1 MRADATILAIYTA
14 NVRVFS
20 MSWLLALK
28 IVVIVIFLIMFLRRP
43 SVTWGIGLLSVTT
56 AVLLDA
62 LLGTFNGAA
71 LRAELGFFYFIIAGA
86 LFGGAT
92 IWLWGLLLPFVNP
105 VRTIPSME
113 TAESQPQQVK
123 QTSKIEQQNVDGV
136 DSQMLYEEI
145 QRRFGREDVLDLI
158 FDLDINEND
167 IMTIDQDMN
176 QLIINIMDFAIQ
188 NGKTSALSLAVE
200 RILTPLPPD
209 YLPRLENIGPDS
221 PPTILRQYLLAHY
234 TLLELEKT
242 TGELDIDW
250 EQLDAGAKREKV
262 RSLLQ
267 YLYRRNRITDLLNL
281 MHGHDLI
288 EEAKL

>member
-1 MRADATILAIYTA
+1 
-14 NVRVFS
+14 

-28 IVVIVIFLIMFLRRP
+28 LVVIVIFLIMFLRRP

-62 LLGTFNGAA
+62 LLGTFNGEA

-92 IWLWGLLLPFVNP
+92 IWLWGFLLPFVNP
-105 VRTIPSME
+105 IRTIPSME
-113 TAESQPQQVK
+113 TSHSQPQHGGR
-123 QTSKIEQQNVDGV
+123 TSEIKQQNVDGV

-145 QRRFGREDVLDLI
+145 HRRFDREDVLDLM

-167 IMTIDQDMN
+167 VMTIDQDMN
-176 QLIINIMDFAIQ
+176 HLIINIMDAAIQ
-188 NGKTSALSLAVE
+188 SGQTSALSLAVE
-200 RILTPLPPD
+200 RILTPPPPD
-209 YLPRLENIGPDS
+209 HLPRLEKISPDS

-234 TLLELEKT
+234 DLLELEKMT
-242 TGELDIDW
+242 DNLDIDW
-250 EQLDAGAKREKV
+250 EQLDAGAKREKA

-267 YLYRRNRITDLLNL
+267 YLYRRNRIADLLNL
-281 MHGHDLI
+281 MHGQDLV
-288 EEAKL
+288 EETKE